1 MQKHCFQCSVYI
13 AYNECPFVLREKE
26 LKKQKRKGVLYK
38 LLHGYVNKHKVAKLL
53 SDILRRKGAQKVKDY
68 IYRMMDDRKDL
79 VEKWEKLT
87 RFKDNNYHNLDDTE
101 RYLMQEQVE
110 IIDKYIWILD
120 ARISHAIVKEQLK
133 EDEK

>member
-1 MQKHCFQCSVYI
+1 M
-13 AYNECPFVLREKE
+13 
-26 LKKQKRKGVLYK
+26 
-38 LLHGYVNKHKVAKLL
+38 
-53 SDILRRKGAQKVKDY
+53 KDY

-133 EDEK
+133 EDVK

>member
-1 MQKHCFQCSVYI
+1 M
-13 AYNECPFVLREKE
+13 
-26 LKKQKRKGVLYK
+26 
-38 LLHGYVNKHKVAKLL
+38 
-53 SDILRRKGAQKVKDY
+53 KDY

-87 RFKDNNYHNLDDTE
+87 RFKNNNYHNLDDTE

-120 ARISHAIVKEQLK
+120 ARISHALLK

>member
-1 MQKHCFQCSVYI
+1 M
-13 AYNECPFVLREKE
+13 
-26 LKKQKRKGVLYK
+26 KG
-38 LLHGYVNKHKVAKLL
+38 
-53 SDILRRKGAQKVKDY
+53 Y

-87 RFKDNNYHNLDDTE
+87 RFKNNNYHKLDDTE
-101 RYLMQEQVE
+101 RYLMQEQAE

-120 ARISHAIVKEQLK
+120 ARISHAILKEQK

>member
-1 MQKHCFQCSVYI
+1 M
-13 AYNECPFVLREKE
+13 
-26 LKKQKRKGVLYK
+26 KG
-38 LLHGYVNKHKVAKLL
+38 
-53 SDILRRKGAQKVKDY
+53 Y

-87 RFKDNNYHNLDDTE
+87 RFKNSNYHNLDDTE

-120 ARISHAIVKEQLK
+120 ARISHAILKEQK

>member
-1 MQKHCFQCSVYI
+1 M
-13 AYNECPFVLREKE
+13 
-26 LKKQKRKGVLYK
+26 
-38 LLHGYVNKHKVAKLL
+38 
-53 SDILRRKGAQKVKDY
+53 KDY

-87 RFKDNNYHNLDDTE
+87 RFKNNNYHNLDDTE
-101 RYLMQEQVE
+101 RYLMQEQVK

-120 ARISHAIVKEQLK
+120 ARISHAILK

>member
-1 MQKHCFQCSVYI
+1 M
-13 AYNECPFVLREKE
+13 
-26 LKKQKRKGVLYK
+26 
-38 LLHGYVNKHKVAKLL
+38 
-53 SDILRRKGAQKVKDY
+53 KDY

-87 RFKDNNYHNLDDTE
+87 RFKNSNYHNLDDTE

-120 ARISHAIVKEQLK
+120 ARISHAILKEQK

>member
-1 MQKHCFQCSVYI
+1 M
-13 AYNECPFVLREKE
+13 
-26 LKKQKRKGVLYK
+26 
-38 LLHGYVNKHKVAKLL
+38 
-53 SDILRRKGAQKVKDY
+53 KDY

-87 RFKDNNYHNLDDTE
+87 RFKNSNYHNLDDTE

-120 ARISHAIVKEQLK
+120 ARISHALLK

>member
-1 MQKHCFQCSVYI
+1 M
-13 AYNECPFVLREKE
+13 
-26 LKKQKRKGVLYK
+26 
-38 LLHGYVNKHKVAKLL
+38 
-53 SDILRRKGAQKVKDY
+53 KDY

-87 RFKDNNYHNLDDTE
+87 RFKNNNYHNLDDTE

-110 IIDKYIWILD
+110 LIDKYIWILD
-120 ARISHAIVKEQLK
+120 ARISHAILKEQK

>member
-1 MQKHCFQCSVYI
+1 M
-13 AYNECPFVLREKE
+13 
-26 LKKQKRKGVLYK
+26 
-38 LLHGYVNKHKVAKLL
+38 
-53 SDILRRKGAQKVKDY
+53 KDY

-87 RFKDNNYHNLDDTE
+87 RFKNNNYHNLDDTE

-120 ARISHAIVKEQLK
+120 ARISHAILKEQK